1 MSKAARSVHVFGMY
15 LIVAGTGFVLVP
27 NLVLSTLGMPTTTEV
42 WIRVLGIVVTILGV
56 YYVVAARSEATAYFR
71 ASVWLRAAFLVA
83 TLALVALGLA
93 PAPIIGFGIV
103 DLLGAVWTAL
113 SLRAAGF
120 EVHERTAGVELP
132 GSE

>member
-1 MSKAARSVHVFGMY
+1 VGDQSLSNLPVLLRFTRRFQRSGS
-15 LIVAGTGFVLVP
+15 GCT
-27 NLVLSTLGMPTTTEV
+27 
-42 WIRVLGIVVTILGV
+42 RV